1 MHVCFICICFK
12 KLQQGND
19 TDVNRIYLSN
29 YRFTAS
35 TSYCEAHS
43 HLVATPWL
51 PSLIIKTSTPTISQ
65 NSTQVFIS
73 ADCPLTFPLLP
84 CCANVPTLSGN
95 RSDLSHYLLVTARRP
110 FSLSFLLLFHFL
122 LLLPSSSYSS
132 TFTFQTLLSSGN
144 SSSFSLSSSSSS
156 LPKIKESINRG
167 SKG

>member
-1 MHVCFICICFK
+1 M
-12 KLQQGND
+12 
-19 TDVNRIYLSN
+19 SN

-43 HLVATPWL
+43 HLVATPRL

-65 NSTQVFIS
+65 DSTQVFIS
-73 ADCPLTFPLLP
+73 ADCLLTFPLLP
-84 CCANVPTLSGN
+84 CCANVPTLNGN

-110 FSLSFLLLFHFL
+110 FSLLSFLPLFQFL

>member
-1 MHVCFICICFK
+1 M
-12 KLQQGND
+12 
-19 TDVNRIYLSN
+19 SN

-65 NSTQVFIS
+65 DSTQVFIS
-73 ADCPLTFPLLP
+73 ADCLLTFPLLP
-84 CCANVPTLSGN
+84 CCANVPTLNGN

-110 FSLSFLLLFHFL
+110 FSLSSLLLFHFL

-156 LPKIKESINRG
+156 LPSAIRSDVSPVPSLIG
-167 SKG
+167 